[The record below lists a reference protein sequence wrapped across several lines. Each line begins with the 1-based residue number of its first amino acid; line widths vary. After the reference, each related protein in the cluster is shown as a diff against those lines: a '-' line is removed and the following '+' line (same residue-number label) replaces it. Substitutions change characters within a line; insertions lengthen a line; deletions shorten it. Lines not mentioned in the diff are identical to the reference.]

1 MTDKY
6 KRKNLPQNQWRN
18 LLQNARTE
26 AWNSSINEFPL
37 RKHCLLV
44 MRDPDYPARTVFAKG
59 LILEGLASH
68 CTYSML
74 KISNV
79 SKLTDW
85 VRHLLLVHPRYLIY
99 VTQLINNP
107 QMKPHKYSLYI
118 KSVTMNP
125 VPGFNKA
132 RYGWTLIRRTSASI
146 TASWCCRCRP
156 RLCYTLANAA

>member
-1 MTDKY
+1 MLELERETAE
-6 KRKNLPQNQWRN
+6 QWIST
-18 LLQNARTE
+18 QE
-26 AWNSSINEFPL
+26 ALFTRDAWSWLSSMDRFRERAYFRRVSIPL
-37 RKHCLLV
+37 YIC
-44 MRDPDYPARTVFAKG
+44 
-59 LILEGLASH
+59 
-68 CTYSML
+68 SML

-132 RYGWTLIRRTSASI
+132 RYGWTLSIHTSASI
-146 TASWCCRCRP
+146 TASWCCRCCP